1 MALAFDQTLV
11 LTDDVLGDGK
21 AQAGSVRA
29 AADHRVEERVLQF
42 GGNPRAVVDDL
53 DACHQAMTNMADS
66 ELPQCAGAQGE
77 TAEAQLVLPG
87 QCLHGVAHDIE
98 HGLDHLFAVHQDF
111 GNAWIVIAHQNDA
124 SLAFRLD
131 QAGDMFEHFMNVG
144 HRQRRQL
151 VRAEHAVDQITQA
164 VGLLDDDFGV
174 VLQVFFGQLAGQQL
188 CRTANAAQRILDLVG
203 QAAHQHLGGF
213 LLGQLGLFLGDAQQA
228 VARQHFQQQ
237 HGFLPGQYRG
247 HRVVHGQCLAG
258 GGGQG
263 GFALGERMGF
273 FNRLAQGR
281 QGFRRLGE
289 QLADE
294 LSVAALAADG
304 Q

>member
-1 MALAFDQTLV
+1 
-11 LTDDVLGDGK
+11 
-21 AQAGSVRA
+21 
-29 AADHRVEERVLQF
+29 
-42 GGNPRAVVDDL
+42 
-53 DACHQAMTNMADS
+53 
-66 ELPQCAGAQGE
+66 
-77 TAEAQLVLPG
+77 
-87 QCLHGVAHDIE
+87 
-98 HGLDHLFAVHQDF
+98 
-111 GNAWIVIAHQNDA
+111 
-124 SLAFRLD
+124 
-131 QAGDMFEHFMNVG
+131 MFEHFMNVG

-247 HRVVHGQCLAG
+247 HRIVHGQCLAG

-294 LSVAALAADG
+294 LSVAALATDG
-304 Q
+304 QQHFGSRVHVLQAQARVEQQRRGSQILDQQALQGFVDHGWSASGSSGRKCKNQTKRAIAARIGVMLQPYGLSGDPNW